1 MLHQIKLCFDIDTD
15 SKEEVEFLTCCSQS
29 LLNNLK
35 QRLDACDESRT
46 YFRSKISEREKYMK
60 GIGDKNVELQDTINF
75 LRGAAGSGGANFSS
89 SLLELKKMQED
100 FSHLQ
105 IELETRFAQGL
116 TRFGSQHGE

>member
-1 MLHQIKLCFDIDTD
+1 MLHQIKLCFDIDTN

-35 QRLDACDESRT
+35 QRVDACGESRT
-46 YFRSKISEREKYMK
+46 YFRSKISELEKSMK
-60 GIGDKNVELQDTINF
+60 SIGNKNVELQDTINF
-75 LRGAAGSGGANFSS
+75 IREAAGSGGANFSS

-100 FSHLQ
+100 SSHLQ
-105 IELETRFAQGL
+105 IELESCFAQVL

>member
-1 MLHQIKLCFDIDTD
+1 MLQIKLRFDIDTNL
-15 SKEEVEFLTCCSQS
+15 KKEVEFLTCCSQS

-35 QRLDACDESRT
+35 QRVDACGESRT
-46 YFRSKISEREKYMK
+46 YFRSKISELEKSMK
-60 GIGDKNVELQDTINF
+60 SIGNKNMELQDTINF
-75 LRGAAGSGGANFSS
+75 LREVAGSGGANFSS